1 MAKNKIRV
9 KFAYDDKEVTGWV
22 DFSEMRS
29 CTINGK
35 KRSYFL
41 LACKG
46 TVVPEV
52 SIPVGM
58 SWDYVFTYSVKKRG
72 AFYVAAHDVH
82 RYNSGGSNKC
92 TIVCG
97 TFYKDKFHINE
108 IDYNGILEIDK
119 KQKIV

>member
-9 KFAYDDKEVTGWV
+9 KFTYKGKEITGQV

-29 CTINGK
+29 CAINDR

-46 TVVPEV
+46 FIVPDV
-52 SIPVGM
+52 SIDVGM
-58 SWDYVFTYSVKKRG
+58 SWDYVFTYSVEKRG

-82 RYNSGGSNKC
+82 RIGG
-92 TIVCG
+92 
-97 TFYKDKFHINE
+97 
-108 IDYNGILEIDK
+108 LEI
-119 KQKIV
+119 